1 MLYHQTEWESISGWH
16 CNCVD
21 NLGKNSG
28 AWWHPARILGVS
40 PAQFIAILIERFKPD
55 TFNYSPETC
64 FCSWSWKSQAAM
76 RKYKNWINAEARRV
90 NYQI

>member
-1 MLYHQTEWESISGWH
+1 MLYHQSEWESVSGWH

-21 NLGKNSG
+21 NLGKDSG

-55 TFNYSPETC
+55 TFYYNAETC

>member
-1 MLYHQTEWESISGWH
+1 MLYHQSEWESISGWH

-21 NLGKNSG
+21 NLGKDSA

-55 TFNYSPETC
+55 TFNYDAKTC
-64 FCSWSWKSQAAM
+64 FCSWSWKSQTAM
-76 RKYKNWINAEARRV
+76 RKYKNWINAEARKV